1 MMGAN
6 SMRLTLSRF
15 LFAGAI
21 LFATSQFV
29 VALTTVDVENQVK
42 AVMGTGTAAEDAVKS
57 AVASAIAEGMSAEEA
72 AKAATRGAVAAAAAM
87 GQEIHPAIRAA
98 VMGAAGGAMAAGQDM
113 NSALEGACEGAIRA
127 AAAAGAD
134 IQISAQAAVCG
145 AMMGA
150 VENNQDGTAAAGG
163 AVRGVLSGSA
173 ASGLSPEDTESTVYG
188 AAQGAKAAATAAHQD
203 MDALARAFNGAVSS
217 GAEAHGLPSGA
228 MVAAAKAGMVD
239 TGPCVGCPP
248 RKAAPKPAAMPP
260 TEPDAVEPVPDPTAS
275 PV

>member
-72 AKAATRGAVAAAAAM
+72 AKAATRGAVAAAAM
-87 GQEIHPAIRAA
+87 GHEIHPAIRAA
-98 VMGAAGGAMAAGQDM
+98 VMGAAGGAIAAGQDV
-113 NSALEGACEGAIRA
+113 NGAIEGACEGAIRA

-150 VENNQDGTAAAGG
+150 VENNQDSTAAACG
-163 AVRGVLSGSA
+163 AVSGVLSGSA
-173 ASGLSPEDTESTVYG
+173 PSGLSPEDTESAVYG
-188 AAQGAKAAATAAHQD
+188 AAQGAKAAATVARQD
-203 MDALARAFNGAVSS
+203 MDALAQAFNGAVSS
-217 GAEAHGLPSGA
+217 AAEARGLPSGA
-228 MVAAAKAGMVD
+228 MVAAARAGMMD

-260 TEPDAVEPVPDPTAS
+260 SEPDAVEPVPDPTAS